1 MPGETDEIVRSIGRE
16 LVSRIAP
23 EELPLYPSLVSQF
36 QDAKRARRSK
46 ASSDD
51 QILGF
56 GAGEVVTLLTPVIL
70 SFTRSFWDAI
80 VAQAAQTALHGVLQ
94 QLQAHRPGQRNG
106 PAETPRFTE
115 AQIQLVRTVA
125 EQEACRLNVSKKQ
138 AGLLADAMVGVLVAP
153 PVS

>member
-1 MPGETDEIVRSIGRE
+1 MPGETDEIVRSIGQE

-125 EQEACRLNVSKKQ
+125 EQEAGRRTYPRSRQ
-138 AGLLADAMVGVLVAP
+138 GFSPTRWWG
-153 PVS
+153 SW

>member
-1 MPGETDEIVRSIGRE
+1 MPGETDEIVRSIGQE

-36 QDAKRARRSK
+36 QDANRGRRSK

-125 EQEACRLNVSKKQ
+125 EHEAGRLNLSKKQ